1 LDVAKSV
8 IDGEGIELLLIGLWT
23 AASAFLIRKVSSAC
37 FFHGFVPRDLEMSGI
52 KAQERDTNVKETRA
66 QKEGEMRRHQREP
79 QVQPMDLA
87 NGYRC
92 RCHCHCHCPMPLQL
106 PIPLPASAVPSGPM
120 HSLNEKLGHSL
131 DGNIHETIEFLHTM
145 HTSTNYN
152 ISISQSYQLLVKDAP
167 HRRGVPNRFLLNF
180 IRGQKRFFQIQ
191 HF

>member
-1 LDVAKSV
+1 MHNVFSL
-8 IDGEGIELLLIGLWT
+8 IE
-23 AASAFLIRKVSSAC
+23 
-37 FFHGFVPRDLEMSGI
+37 
-52 KAQERDTNVKETRA
+52 
-66 QKEGEMRRHQREP
+66 
-79 QVQPMDLA
+79 
-87 NGYRC
+87 
-92 RCHCHCHCPMPLQL
+92 
-106 PIPLPASAVPSGPM
+106 
-120 HSLNEKLGHSL
+120 NES